1 MALGARGGSLA
12 EKAGSPHV
20 ARAGQFFGRR
30 GRVLPTSKQSGRGLG
45 SRPRLF
51 YAPGR
56 STSALSTP
64 NFSKYGS
71 DGQWSTHLLAPILLD
86 LAENTTAGSYEG
98 RGTMLRPSL
107 SCASHSPVRQKARSS
122 GPDGPGDAPA
132 GGWRSVFVC
141 STPTQRSGIPVGT
154 MCLVRRGLGCW
165 TGAERRAGEAVEPGP

>member
-1 MALGARGGSLA
+1 MARGAVPWPRGQGPPTWHGRGGSLA
-12 EKAGSPHV
+12 EGAGSSP
-20 ARAGQFFGRR
+20 APNRAAG
-30 GRVLPTSKQSGRGLG
+30 VLVVGPGF
-45 SRPRLF
+45 F